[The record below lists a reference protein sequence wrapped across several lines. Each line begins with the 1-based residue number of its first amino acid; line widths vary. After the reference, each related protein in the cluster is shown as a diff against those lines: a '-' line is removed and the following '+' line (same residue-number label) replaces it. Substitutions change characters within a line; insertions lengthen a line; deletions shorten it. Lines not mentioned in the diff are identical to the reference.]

1 MKCIYDKINTNGCSQ
16 IVTSDEIA
24 AGAAGGAGGEK
35 HRCGFMLSRFCVCLD
50 SRESGVSL
58 SGGRRDR
65 PPRKF
70 WGSHFFKYIPSG
82 LSCSLKGAIKTSRKA
97 GAHGALAFCVR
108 WDETLSCDPLVSTS
122 LCLPRRARG
131 RRAGGCSACRCGAV
145 TCRPSE
151 CCLPPFERFPCLDIP
166 YSAAQQRG
174 ERGG

>member
-1 MKCIYDKINTNGCSQ
+1 MAQAGRNA
-16 IVTSDEIA
+16 A
-24 AGAAGGAGGEK
+24 AGSCCQGPTFALTVGAG
-35 HRCGFMLSRFCVCLD
+35 
-50 SRESGVSL
+50 GVSL
-58 SGGRRDR
+58 SGGCRDR

-70 WGSHFFKYIPSG
+70 CASSFLYIFYIPSG
-82 LSCSLKGAIKTSRKA
+82 LSCSLKRAIKTSRKA
-97 GAHGALAFCVR
+97 RAYGALAFCVR
-108 WDETLSCDPLVSTS
+108 WDETLNCEPLVSTS

-145 TCRPSE
+145 TCRPCE